1 MKTYRLEA
9 ADDHVQKLA
18 HENDPV
24 RAVIE
29 LVWNSLD
36 ADAHHVNVVL
46 HRNETEVVVAAE
58 ITDDGHGMAP
68 EDIATEFKWV
78 GNSWKKT
85 ALRSK
90 GERRPL
96 HGRFGQGRLR
106 AFALGTQVIWETVGV
121 SIDGKRFASTI
132 RARSSNRNDVGVS
145 DPIETDAD
153 KGTRFIGEGKES
165 LDPLDR
171 DTAAERIGA
180 TLAPYL
186 ITHTGIEVIYDGQ
199 LIRPADNIAR
209 DTVLPVEW
217 EHDGTLH
224 RAKVRIIEWTKAK
237 ERTVH
242 LCCWPSLTMK
252 MSASSALMMMH

>member
-1 MKTYRLEA
+1 MWNRHGAEYRFQTDPTLVSAPRVCAAWHDTRVKTYRLEA
-9 ADDHVQKLA
+9 GDDHVQKLA

-36 ADAHHVNVVL
+36 ADAHHVTVVL
-46 HRNETEVVVAAE
+46 HRNETDVVVGAE
-58 ITDDGHGMAP
+58 VTDDGHGMAP

-78 GNSWKKT
+78 GNSWKRT

-106 AFALGTQVIWETVGV
+106 AFALGTQVTWETVGDR
-121 SIDGKRFASTI
+121 IDGKRVQTII
-132 RARSSNRNDVGVS
+132 RARAISRTDVEVS
-145 DPIETDAD
+145 DPIETSAD
-153 KGTRFIGEGKES
+153 TGTRFIGEGKES

-171 DTAAERIGA
+171 DAAAERIGT

-186 ITHTGIEVIYDGQ
+186 ISH
-199 LIRPADNIAR
+199 AR
-209 DTVLPVEW
+209 FMRQAPMQQV
-217 EHDGTLH
+217 
-224 RAKVRIIEWTKAK
+224 
-237 ERTVH
+237 
-242 LCCWPSLTMK
+242 
-252 MSASSALMMMH
+252 